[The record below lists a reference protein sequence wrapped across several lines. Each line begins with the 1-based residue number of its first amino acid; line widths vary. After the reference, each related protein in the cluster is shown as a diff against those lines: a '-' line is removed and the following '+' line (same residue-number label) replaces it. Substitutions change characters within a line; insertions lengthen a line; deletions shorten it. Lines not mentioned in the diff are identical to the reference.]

1 MQVRWRFA
9 RLLLFG
15 MLLAASQ
22 GAAATVTYVQIDFY
36 SQRIQVNYESAMFL
50 REPARIDEQVLQQ
63 SYRELER
70 NNAALLL
77 RGLSSA
83 RERLAL
89 NDFLFFR
96 LIDKTLTQLYG
107 ARSPRARTITAAYLL
122 AKAGFDIRLT
132 YRQDQVFI
140 NAYCREQV
148 FEIPMIREAERSYV
162 NLSCYDG
169 NCTTRQS
176 LYLAEWRPNPGG
188 RAFSFSLQQW
198 PLLPARMRTRE
209 LAFTYRKQRINLPVT
224 YDQTIV
230 DIMRDYP
237 LINEYCYLDMP
248 LSPSLQASLLPQLR
262 RLIDGLGRQQAL
274 EVLASFTRSGFSY
287 KEDNEQFGKS
297 KPMVPEELFGYAF
310 SDCEDRSA
318 LFYALVRE
326 LLDLPMAVVAY
337 DDHLTVAVAASDLT
351 GDSFSYRGRRYIFC
365 DPTGPANSSVVGVV
379 PPGYEKRSFEIIG
392 TYK

>member
-1 MQVRWRFA
+1 MQVWWRFA
-9 RLLLFG
+9 LLLLG
-15 MLLAASQ
+15 LIVGGQREAS
-22 GAAATVTYVQIDFY
+22 ATVTAVQVDFY
-36 SQRIQVNYESAMFL
+36 SQRIQVNYESGMFL
-50 REPARIDEQVLQQ
+50 REPVRIDEQVLQQ
-63 SYRELER
+63 AYRELER

-77 RGLSSA
+77 RGLSMA
-83 RERLAL
+83 RERMAL
-89 NDFLFFR
+89 NDFLFYR
-96 LIDKTLTQLYG
+96 LIDQTLQQLYG
-107 ARSPRARTITAAYLL
+107 GRSPRARNITTAYML

-132 YRQDQVFI
+132 FRQDQVYV
-140 NAYCREQV
+140 NAYCREQI
-148 FEIPMIREAERSYV
+148 FEVPMIREDERAYV

-169 NCTTRQS
+169 SCNSRQS

-188 RAFSFSLQQW
+188 RAFSFNLKQW
-198 PLLPARMRTRE
+198 PLLPSRVRTRE
-209 LAFTYRKQRINLPVT
+209 LSFVYRKQRISLPVQ

-248 LSPSLQASLLPQLR
+248 LSPTLRASLVPQLR
-262 RLIDGLGRQQAL
+262 RLIDGLGQQQSL
-274 EVLASFTRSGFSY
+274 ELLASFTRSGFSY
-287 KEDNEQFGKS
+287 KEDNEQFGQS
-297 KPMVPEELFGYAF
+297 KPMVPEELFSYAY

-318 LFYALVRE
+318 LFYALVRD

-392 TYK
+392 AYK